1 MSPVLI
7 IVAVIAG
14 VLSGALAAFLLAR
27 RTASTVVLEAEA
39 RARTLSEAAA
49 REAEALRKEAIV
61 NGKESLRQERD
72 KLAEES
78 KAAQQEIRNAQ
89 QDLKQQQKKIE
100 QREEDLD
107 RQRARLEKREE
118 EVDLTHAAARAAQA
132 EAEQARSDWQTRVSE
147 LDRQLEQVAGL
158 SLDEAR
164 AEVVR
169 RAEETARIDAA
180 KAMRRVEEE
189 AKEQAETNAK
199 HIVAQAIQRYSGDYV
214 VERTVTVVPIP
225 DDGMKGRIIG
235 REGRNIRAFEMITGV
250 DLIVDDTPESVVISC
265 HNPLRRQIA
274 RQTLERL
281 IEDGRIQP
289 GRIEELHQAVT
300 ADIEKEIG
308 AAGQHAVFDL
318 GLQALHPELVR
329 LMGINKFRTSYA
341 QNILHHSSEVG
352 FLCGMMADELGLDRA
367 LARRCGFLHDIG
379 KAVDQEFE
387 GSHAQIGA
395 DLCRKYGESDA
406 VVRAVAEH
414 HDDSPSTIYGILVQ
428 AADALSA
435 ARPGARREM
444 LASYVKRLEE
454 LEDIA
459 RRHTSVQ
466 RAYAIQA
473 GRELRVV
480 LDAEQTS
487 DDGAFM
493 LAREIAA
500 EIEAEMT
507 YPGQIKVTVLR
518 ETRATA
524 FAK

>member
-1 MSPVLI
+1 MELQWIGPVL
-7 IVAVIAG
+7 VVIG
-14 VLSGALAAFLLAR
+14 VLVGTGGAFLVVR
-27 RTASTVVLEAEA
+27 RTAASVVAEAEA
-39 RARTLSEAAA
+39 RARTLAEAAE
-49 REAEALRKEAIV
+49 REAVALRKEAIV
-61 NGKESLRQERD
+61 EGKEALRRD
-72 KLAEES
+72 REEL
-78 KAAQQEIRNAQ
+78 E
-89 QDLKQQQKKIE
+89 QQQKAATQDLRQRERKIE
-100 QREEDLD
+100 QREEELD
-107 RQRARLEKREE
+107 RQRERFERREE
-118 EVDLTHAAARAAQA
+118 ELDRNRAAAAALQA
-132 EAEQARSDWQTRVSE
+132 EA
-147 LDRQLEQVAGL
+147 
-158 SLDEAR
+158 DEAR
-164 AEVVR
+164 SLWQSRLGELDSKLEEIGRMSMEDAKAELIR
-169 RAEETARIDAA
+169 RAEETARLDAA
-180 KAMRRVEEE
+180 KVARRIEEE
-189 AKEQAETNAK
+189 AKETAETQAK
-199 HIVAQAIQRYSGDYV
+199 HIVAQAIQRYAGDYI
-214 VERTVTVVPIP
+214 VERTVTVVQIP

-265 HNPLRRQIA
+265 HNPLRRQVA

-289 GRIEELHQAVT
+289 SRIEELHAVVT
-300 ADIEKEIG
+300 SDLEREI
-308 AAGQHAVFDL
+308 AEAGQNAVFDL

-367 LARRCGFLHDIG
+367 LARRAGFLHDIG

-395 DLCRKYGESDA
+395 DLCRKYGESEA
-406 VVRAVAEH
+406 VVKAVGEH
-414 HDDSPSTIYGILVQ
+414 HDDPPSTIYGVLVQ

-454 LEDIA
+454 LEEIA
-459 RRHTSVQ
+459 GRHGAVQ
-466 RAYAIQA
+466 RAYAVQA
-473 GRELRVV
+473 GRELRVM
-480 LDAEQTS
+480 LDAEQLD
-487 DDGAFM
+487 DDGAWA
-493 LAREIAA
+493 LAKEIAA
-500 EIEAEMT
+500 EIESEMT